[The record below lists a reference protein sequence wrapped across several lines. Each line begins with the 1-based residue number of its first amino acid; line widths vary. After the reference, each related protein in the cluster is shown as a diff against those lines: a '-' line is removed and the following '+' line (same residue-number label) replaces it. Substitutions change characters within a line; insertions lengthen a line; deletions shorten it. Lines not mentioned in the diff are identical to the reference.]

1 MHPLP
6 AETRS
11 SGFPFQLDVP
21 PAPVLLTSHTRFERS
36 SIQWKGDG
44 IVLGLVIFWVIM
56 GIAVSLVANSK
67 GRDPAIW
74 FIYGALIWP
83 IALVHILVSV
93 PGDRKQCPYCAE
105 LVKIQAKVCPHCRN
119 DLPSDFG
126 IDRMRDNENLH
137 AKQLKESTQGL
148 TTEQIKELK
157 EKNLGKIDAEA
168 VSEFCKKYN
177 LKEDVVIST
186 IRYFYMRGWPST

>member
-1 MHPLP
+1 M
-6 AETRS
+6 
-11 SGFPFQLDVP
+11 
-21 PAPVLLTSHTRFERS
+21 
-36 SIQWKGDG
+36 
-44 IVLGLVIFWVIM
+44 LGLVIFWAIM

-74 FIYGALIWP
+74 FIYGVLIWP

-93 PGDRKQCPYCAE
+93 PGDRKPCPFCAE

-119 DLPSDFG
+119 DLPTDFG
-126 IDRMRDNENLH
+126 IVRIQGNENLH

-157 EKNLGKIDAEA
+157 EKNRGKIDAKS
-168 VSEFCKKYN
+168 VREFCKKYS

-186 IRYFYMRGWPST
+186 IKYFHVRGWPIT